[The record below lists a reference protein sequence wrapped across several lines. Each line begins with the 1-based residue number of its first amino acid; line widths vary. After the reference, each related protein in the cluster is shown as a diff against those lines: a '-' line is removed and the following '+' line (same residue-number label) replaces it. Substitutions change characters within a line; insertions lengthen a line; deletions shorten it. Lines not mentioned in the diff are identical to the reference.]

1 MMPEKVKG
9 IVANSKQTN
18 NEVTKCSIEPTLP
31 FPEVIGDY
39 DCQEREVEVV
49 FLSKICVF
57 FLSCK
62 NVETF
67 YLNLLGGGL

>member
-18 NEVTKCSIEPTLP
+18 NEVTKCSVEPTLP

-39 DCQEREVEVV
+39 DCQEREAEVV
-49 FLSKICVF
+49 CLSRLCVLSLMQKCRDFLLKYV
-57 FLSCK
+57 
-62 NVETF
+62 
-67 YLNLLGGGL
+67 